1 MVNGLKTRHQDCLIN
16 IISMI
21 HKVLQTVALKPQAQ
35 QYARGVINY
44 IDFKL
49 SQKCTCGVC
58 DDLTVEFDLTIDHL

>member
-1 MVNGLKTRHQDCLIN
+1 
-16 IISMI
+16 MI